1 MRIENHFILKQK
13 KKKKKAKESETRI
26 FVSNL
31 NLGKEVSQE
40 EMDVRG

>member
-1 MRIENHFILKQK
+1 MRIENHFILKQ
-13 KKKKKAKESETRI
+13 KKKAKESETRI